1 MRKSIFVFVF
11 ALILCSNTYAFHEN
25 IPMNDVSGKG
35 NVFVITD
42 AKYTEYGN
50 WTDSQYS
57 GYDNN
62 KMRIS
67 AESGAVAEWT
77 NADAVGSKYEVYIWK
92 SVLEEGDKNA
102 KAIVTTNTEAIEKSV
117 DFSEGYTG
125 WVRVGVVNFADAFG
139 NVRLVSGGAGMPVSA
154 FKYVKTTD
162 EEYYVDRIFDKNSDL
177 LVLKK
182 DSLKTL
188 HNHEY
193 KFIED
198 VSPTIINNTMM
209 IPLRFVSEN
218 MGYDCIWNAAEQ
230 SVSVKKD
237 EKTIVFKINSESYS
251 VNGEVKTLEQAP
263 VITNSRTML
272 PVRALSEGLGN
283 EVLWD
288 ESGVVL
294 IGENVVVDSSISVK
308 FYESINKIL

>member
-92 SVLEEGDKNA
+92 SVLVEGDKNA